1 LPHDFH
7 ILERFA
13 GHGRMVETGV
23 ADQLT
28 KLTTMAF
35 GTNKIKAVLVTSN
48 MQHAVVNRTAS
59 FQYLRLCMALSSAL
73 AAPAVSAQT
82 AAAPSASAPAAN
94 VQAPIPPGTVK
105 VVNVTGNERLE
116 AETVRTYVQLN
127 VGDAYDATSIDL
139 ALKRL
144 YATEL
149 FADAT
154 IRVDNGIL
162 TINVRENPVINRIV
176 FEGSKRV
183 KEEKLREE
191 VRLAPRQIFT
201 RSKARADVSR
211 MIEVYR
217 RSGRFA
223 ATIEPKIIQLPQNR
237 VDLVFEIDEGPKS
250 RIRQINFIGN
260 KEFSDGDLRGGLYSR
275 QARWYRLFTS
285 NDTYDPDRLAADRE
299 KLRQHYF
306 TEGYADFRVISAVS
320 ELTSDRKDFIVTF
333 TIEEGDRYKFGKV
346 DLESKIRDIK
356 SADYKKIIPIKE
368 GEWFNAKRI
377 EDTEEL
383 LKNTAGL
390 FGYAFADVR
399 SKPTRNKD
407 KKIIDFNFEI
417 AEAPRV
423 YVERIDINGNTRTLD
438 KVIRREFRLAE
449 GDAFNSFK
457 VKRSKERIQS
467 LGFFQEKLEIEQK
480 PGSSPDKVVLEVN
493 VEEKSTGQLTLG
505 AGFSSFER
513 FVFNLG
519 LAQKNFMGKGQD
531 LRANFEISSFRNQ
544 IDLSFTEPYFLG
556 RNLSVGADV
565 FRRDANCLNAARS
578 TCGNT
583 QYSQTDLGFG
593 LRAGFNVTEYW
604 TYVARYNLVRS
615 KLDYQNVSRAF
626 RDAFGNPVLTNLLDS
641 NDRPVPN
648 GAGGFVRTI
657 DTRPTAN
664 LGLGQVCVLGSQ
676 SVSAV
681 ICDEIGARTTSS
693 IGHSLIYNSLD
704 NGQRPNRGQR
714 FIFSQ
719 DFAGLG
725 GSVRYLRNTVQYD
738 YFVPI
743 IGRWVLR
750 LGAEGGHI
758 ATWGKT
764 TERDISGGADV
775 PTDRRIRLNDRFFLG
790 TPQFR
795 GYAFRGVGPRE
806 AFPTIDELG
815 NIVRDAAGNAVFS
828 KDTKGNI
835 LGESLGGQIYYKG
848 TAELR
853 VPLGQAASELGLQAA
868 AFFDIG
874 SLWKVNVNP
883 RVIPVNQIKDRI
895 IGNTSA
901 PRMAVGIGVS
911 WNSPFGPFRIDIS
924 KPLNKQPGD
933 ITETF
938 QFNVGT
944 SF

>member
-1 LPHDFH
+1 
-7 ILERFA
+7 
-13 GHGRMVETGV
+13 
-23 ADQLT
+23 
-28 KLTTMAF
+28 
-35 GTNKIKAVLVTSN
+35 VTSIN
-48 MQHAVVNRTAS
+48 DQAASNRTAH
-59 FQYLRLCMALSSAL
+59 FQALRLCLALTSAL
-73 AAPAVSAQT
+73 IAPGVYAQ
-82 AAAPSASAPAAN
+82 SAPAQATPTA
-94 VQAPIPPGTVK
+94 VQAPIPPGTVR
-105 VVNVTGNERLE
+105 VVNVTGSERLE
-116 AETVRTYVQLN
+116 ADTVRTYVQLSP
-127 VGDAYDATSIDL
+127 GDPYDATIIDL

-154 IRVDNGIL
+154 IRVDNGVL
-162 TINVRENPVINRIV
+162 TVNVRENPVINRIV
-176 FEGSKRV
+176 FEGAKRV

-201 RSKARADVSR
+201 RSKVRADLSR

-250 RIRQINFIGN
+250 KIRQINFIGN
-260 KEFSDGDLRGGLYSR
+260 QKFSDGDLRSDMYSR

-299 KLRQHYF
+299 KLRQFYF

-320 ELTSDRKDFIVTF
+320 ELTPDRKDFIVTF

-368 GEWFNAKRI
+368 GDWFNAKRI
-377 EDTEEL
+377 EDSEEL

-399 SKPTRNKD
+399 AKPTRNKD
-407 KKIIDFNFEI
+407 KKSIDFLFEI

-438 KVIRREFRLAE
+438 KVVRREFRLAE

-480 PGSSPDKVVLEVN
+480 PGSAPDKVVLEVN

-505 AGFSSFER
+505 AGFSSFES

-519 LAQKNFMGKGQD
+519 LAQRNFMGKGQD
-531 LRANFEISSFRNQ
+531 VRANFEISSFRNQ
-544 IDLSFTEPYFLG
+544 IDLSFTEPYFLN
-556 RNLSVGADV
+556 RNLSVGVDLY
-565 FRRDANCLNAARS
+565 RRDANCLNRQS
-578 TCGNT
+578 ISCGSSN
-583 QYSQTDLGFG
+583 YSQTDLGAG

-604 TYVARYNLVRS
+604 TYIARYNLVS
-615 KLDYQNVSRAF
+615 SDLQYPGVERAF
-626 RDAFGNPVLTNLLDS
+626 RDATGNPVYTSILAKDTDGNQIFDTDGVTPLYVS
-641 NDRPVPN
+641 VPN
-648 GAGGFVRTI
+648 TS
-657 DTRPTAN
+657 PTAN
-664 LGLGQVCVLGSQ
+664 LGFGQVCVLSGST
-676 SVSAV
+676 VSAV

-693 IGHSLIYNSLD
+693 LGHSLLYNSLD
-704 NGQRPNRGQR
+704 NNQRPNRGQR
-714 FIFSQ
+714 FTFSQ

-725 GSVRYLRNTVQYD
+725 GSTKYLRNTLQYD
-738 YFVPI
+738 YFVPV

-750 LGAEGGHI
+750 VGAEGGHI
-758 ATWGKT
+758 FTWGKG
-764 TERDISGGADV
+764 TEKDISGNIV
-775 PTDRRIRLNDRFFLG
+775 SVDRRIRLNDRFFLG

-795 GYAFRGVGPRE
+795 GYAFRGIGPRE
-806 AFPTIDELG
+806 AYLSS
-815 NIVRDAAGNAVFS
+815 AGNYIN
-828 KDTKGNI
+828 KDGAEI
-835 LGESLGGQIYYKG
+835 LAGDTTSVIQGEALGGQTYYKG

-853 VPLGQAASELGLQAA
+853 VPLGQAASELGLQAS

-874 SLWKVNVNP
+874 SLWNVKVNP
-883 RVIPVNQIKDRI
+883 AVIPADQIGRRI
-895 IGNTSA
+895 VGDTWK
-901 PRMAVGIGVS
+901 PRMAFGIGVS

>member
-1 LPHDFH
+1 
-7 ILERFA
+7 
-13 GHGRMVETGV
+13 
-23 ADQLT
+23 
-28 KLTTMAF
+28 
-35 GTNKIKAVLVTSN
+35 VTS
-48 MQHAVVNRTAS
+48 QVYPPAQSRAAS
-59 FQYLRLCMALSSAL
+59 FHYLRLCLALTTAM
-73 AAPAVSAQT
+73 AAPAVLAQT
-82 AAAPSASAPAAN
+82 AVPATVAAPAA
-94 VQAPIPPGTVK
+94 QAPIPPGTVR
-105 VVNVTGNERLE
+105 VINVTGNERLE

-127 VGDAYDATSIDL
+127 VGDSYDATSIDL

-144 YATEL
+144 YSTEL

-154 IRVDNGIL
+154 IRVDNGAL
-162 TINVRENPVINRIV
+162 TVNVRENPVINRIV

-250 RIRQINFIGN
+250 KIRQINFIGN

-285 NDTYDPDRLAADRE
+285 TDTYDPDRLAADRE

-320 ELTSDRKDFIVTF
+320 ELTPDRKDFIVTF
-333 TIEEGDRYKFGKV
+333 TIDEGGRYRFGKV

-356 SADYKKIIPIKE
+356 AADYKKIIPIKE
-368 GEWFNAKRI
+368 GDWFNAKRI

-399 SKPTRNKD
+399 AQPTRNKD
-407 KKIIDFNFEI
+407 KLIIDFNFQI

-438 KVIRREFRLAE
+438 KVVRREFRLAE

-457 VKRSKERIQS
+457 VKRSKERIQG

-480 PGSSPDKVVLEVN
+480 PGSTPDKVVLEVN

-519 LAQKNFMGKGQD
+519 VAQRNFMGKGQD

-544 IDLSFTEPYFLG
+544 IDLSFTEPYFMN
-556 RNLSVGADV
+556 RNLSVGLDV
-565 FRRDANCLNAARS
+565 FRRDASCLNRS
-578 TCGNT
+578 NFNCGNT
-583 QYSQTDLGFG
+583 QYSQTDLGAG

-604 TYVARYNLVRS
+604 TYVARYNLVKS
-615 KLDYQNVSRAF
+615 DLDYQNVARAF
-626 RDAFGNPVLTNLLDS
+626 RDAVGNPVLTNLLDS
-641 NDRPVPN
+641 SGIPVPN
-648 GAGGFVRTI
+648 GNGGFTQII
-657 DTRPTAN
+657 DTRSSAN
-664 LGLGQVCVLGSQ
+664 LGFGQVCVLGSQ
-676 SVSAV
+676 TVSAV
-681 ICDEIGARTTSS
+681 ICDEVGARTTSS
-693 IGHSLIYNSLD
+693 IGHSLIFNSLD
-704 NGQRPNRGQR
+704 NSQKPNRGQR
-714 FIFSQ
+714 LILSQ

-725 GSVRYLRNTVQYD
+725 GSVKYLRNTVQYD
-738 YFVPI
+738 YFVPVV
-743 IGRWVLR
+743 GRWVLR

-758 ATWGKT
+758 GTWGKT
-764 TERDISGGADV
+764 TDTDISGAPV
-775 PTDRRIRLNDRFFLG
+775 ISDRRIRLNDRFFLG

-795 GYAFRGVGPRE
+795 GYAFRGIGPRE
-806 AFPTIDELG
+806 AYVNPALAGTTGYDAVGRLLDEKG
-815 NIVRDAAGNAVFS
+815 IIQGDA
-828 KDTKGNI
+828 
-835 LGESLGGQIYYKG
+835 LGGQTYYKA

-874 SLWKVNVNP
+874 SLWNVKVNP
-883 RVIPVNQIKDRI
+883 AVIPLSEQISRI
-895 IGNTSA
+895 VGNSA
-901 PRMAVGIGVS
+901 KPRMAFGIGVS

>member
-1 LPHDFH
+1 
-7 ILERFA
+7 
-13 GHGRMVETGV
+13 
-23 ADQLT
+23 
-28 KLTTMAF
+28 
-35 GTNKIKAVLVTSN
+35 VTSN
-48 MQHAVVNRTAS
+48 LQHAVAS
-59 FQYLRLCMALSSAL
+59 RAARFQYLRLCLVLSTAL
-73 AAPAVSAQT
+73 AAPASLAQT
-82 AAAPSASAPAAN
+82 APPPPATAPAAN
-94 VQAPIPPGTVK
+94 AQAPIPPGTVK
-105 VVNVTGNERLE
+105 VVNVSGNERLE

-162 TINVRENPVINRIV
+162 TVNVRENPVINRIV

-250 RIRQINFIGN
+250 KIRQINFIGN

-320 ELTSDRKDFIVTF
+320 ELTPDRKDFIVTF
-333 TIEEGDRYKFGKV
+333 TIDEGDRYKFGKV
-346 DLESKIRDIK
+346 ELESKIRDMK
-356 SADYKKIIPIKE
+356 AEDYKKIIPIKE
-368 GEWFNAKRI
+368 GDWFDAKRI

-390 FGYAFADVR
+390 FGYAFADIR

-423 YVERIDINGNTRTLD
+423 YVERIDVNGNTRTLD

-457 VKRSKERIQS
+457 VKRSKERIQG

-480 PGSSPDKVVLEVN
+480 PGSAPDKVVLEVN

-513 FVFNLG
+513 FVFNFG
-519 LAQKNFMGKGQD
+519 VAQRNFMGKGQD
-531 LRANFEISSFRNQ
+531 LRANVEISSFRNQ
-544 IDLSFTEPYFLG
+544 VDLSFTEPYFLD
-556 RNLSVGADV
+556 RNLSVGMDV
-565 FRRDANCLNAARS
+565 FRRDASCLNRS
-578 TCGNT
+578 NFNCGNT
-583 QYSQTDLGFG
+583 QYSQTDLGLG

-615 KLDYQNVSRAF
+615 NLDYQNVSRAF
-626 RDAFGNPVLTNLLDS
+626 RDASGNPVLTNVLDEAG
-641 NDRPVPN
+641 NPTPD
-648 GAGGFVRTI
+648 GLGGFLQTI
-657 DTRPTAN
+657 DTRASAN
-664 LGLGQVCVLGSQ
+664 QGLGQVCVLGSQ

-681 ICDEIGARTTSS
+681 ICDEIGVRTTSS
-693 IGHSLIYNSLD
+693 IGQSLIYNSLD
-704 NGQRPNRGQR
+704 NGQKPNRGQR

-725 GSVRYLRNTVQYD
+725 GSVKYLRNTVQYD
-738 YFVPI
+738 YFVPVV
-743 IGRWVLR
+743 GRWVLR

-758 ATWGKT
+758 TTWGQT
-764 TERDISGGADV
+764 TETDITGATKL
-775 PTDRRIRLNDRFFLG
+775 TDRRIRLNDRFFLG

-806 AFPTIDELG
+806 AIIGPPGSAGTAGF
-815 NIVRDAAGNAVFS
+815 DAEGRLL
-828 KDTKGNI
+828 DDKGNVF
-835 LGESLGGQIYYKG
+835 GESLGGQIYYKG

-874 SLWKVNVNP
+874 SLWKVRVNP
-883 RVIPVNQIKDRI
+883 EVIPLSEVSKRI
-895 IGNTSA
+895 IGNTAS

>member
-1 LPHDFH
+1 
-7 ILERFA
+7 
-13 GHGRMVETGV
+13 MVKTSV
-23 ADQLT
+23 VDQLT
-28 KLTTMAF
+28 KLITAAF
-35 GTNKIKAVLVTSN
+35 GTNKIKAVLVTSIV
-48 MQHAVVNRTAS
+48 QHAVASRTVS
-59 FQYLRLCMALSSAL
+59 FQYLRICMVLGTAL

-82 AAAPSASAPAAN
+82 TAAPVPSAN
-94 VQAPIPPGTVK
+94 VQVPIPPGTIK

-127 VGDAYDATSIDL
+127 IGDAYDATSIDL
-139 ALKRL
+139 ALKRI

-162 TINVRENPVINRIV
+162 TVNVRENPVINRIV

-211 MIEVYR
+211 MIELYR

-260 KEFSDGDLRGGLYSR
+260 KEFSDGDLRSGLFSR

-285 NDTYDPDRLAADRE
+285 SDTYDPDRLAADRE

-306 TEGYADFRVISAVS
+306 TEGYADFRVVSAVS

-333 TIEEGDRYKFGKV
+333 TIEEGGRYKFGKV

-356 SADYKKIIPIKE
+356 SADYKKLIPIKE

-377 EDTEEL
+377 EDSEEL

-480 PGSSPDKVVLEVN
+480 PGSAPDKVALEVN

-513 FVFNLG
+513 FTFNLG
-519 LAQKNFMGKGQD
+519 VAQRNFRGKGQD

-556 RNLSVGADV
+556 RNLSIGADV
-565 FRRDANCLNAARS
+565 FRRDANCLNTSRS

-583 QYSQTDLGFG
+583 RFSQTDLGFG

-604 TYVARYNLVRS
+604 TYGARYNLVQS
-615 KLDYQNVSRAF
+615 KLDYPNVSRAF
-626 RDAFGNPVLTNLLDS
+626 RDALGQPVLTNLLDS
-641 NDRPVPN
+641 LNNPVPN
-648 GAGGFVRTI
+648 GAGGFLQVS
-657 DTRPTAN
+657 DTRPAAN
-664 LGLGQVCVLGSQ
+664 LGFGQVCVLGSQ

-681 ICDEIGARTTSS
+681 ICDELGTRITSS
-693 IGHSLIYNSLD
+693 IGHSFIYNSLD
-704 NGQRPNRGQR
+704 NGQKPNRGQR
-714 FIFSQ
+714 LIFSQ

-725 GSVRYLRNTVQYD
+725 GSVRYLRNTLQYD

-743 IGRWVLR
+743 VGRWVLR
-750 LGAEGGHI
+750 LGVEGGHI
-758 ATWGKT
+758 TTWGKT
-764 TERDISGGADV
+764 TERDITNAVV

-806 AFPTIDELG
+806 AFPSLDALG
-815 NIVRDAAGNAVFS
+815 NIIRDSAGNVVFQT
-828 KDTKGNI
+828 DNRGNL

-874 SLWKVNVNP
+874 SLYKVKINP
-883 RVIPVNQIKDRI
+883 SVIPPNLIRDRI
-895 IGNTSA
+895 VGDTSA

-924 KPLNKQPGD
+924 KPLNKQLGD

>member
-1 LPHDFH
+1 VTHWQKQSK
-7 ILERFA
+7 
-13 GHGRMVETGV
+13 
-23 ADQLT
+23 AD
-28 KLTTMAF
+28 
-35 GTNKIKAVLVTSN
+35 LVTSN
-48 MQHAVVNRTAS
+48 THQAASSRTAS
-59 FQYLRLCMALSSAL
+59 FKALRLCLALTSAL
-73 AAPAVSAQT
+73 AAPALLAQT
-82 AAAPSASAPAAN
+82 KPAQQPAAAPPAAP
-94 VQAPIPPGTVK
+94 VPAAAPTPIMQAPIPPGTVR

-116 AETVRTYVQLN
+116 PETVRTYVQLN
-127 VGDAYDATSIDL
+127 PGDPYDATVVDL

-154 IRVDNGIL
+154 IRVDNGVL
-162 TINVRENPVINRIV
+162 TVNVRENPVINRIV

-201 RSKARADVSR
+201 RSKVRADVSR

-250 RIRQINFIGN
+250 KIRQINFIGN
-260 KEFSDGDLRGGLYSR
+260 EKFSDGDLRGGMYSR

-299 KLRQHYF
+299 KLRQFYF

-320 ELTSDRKDFIVTF
+320 ELTPDRKDFIVTF
-333 TIEEGDRYKFGKV
+333 TLEEGDRYKFGKV

-356 SADYKKIIPIKE
+356 SADYKKIIPIKQ

-399 SKPTRNKD
+399 AKPTRD
-407 KKIIDFNFEI
+407 KTKKSIDFTFEI

-457 VKRSKERIQS
+457 VKRSKERIQG
-467 LGFFQEKLEIEQK
+467 LGFFQEKLEVDQK
-480 PGSSPDKVVLEVN
+480 PGSAPDKVVLEVN

-519 LAQKNFMGKGQD
+519 LAQRNFMGKGQD

-544 IDLSFTEPYFLG
+544 IDLSFTEPYFLN
-556 RNLSVGADV
+556 RNLSVGMDL
-565 FRRDANCLNAARS
+565 FRRDANCLNRQS
-578 TCGNT
+578 VSCGSS
-583 QYSQTDLGFG
+583 QYSQTDLGAG
-593 LRAGFNVTEYW
+593 LRGGFNVTEYW
-604 TYVARYNLVRS
+604 TYVARYNLVKS
-615 KLDYQNVSRAF
+615 DLQYPGVSRAF
-626 RDAFGNPVLTNLLDS
+626 RDATGGAVLKTVPVLDTSGNPVIGSDGVPLTTQ
-641 NDRPVPN
+641 VPN
-648 GAGGFVRTI
+648 I
-657 DTRPTAN
+657 DPAAN
-664 LGLGQVCVLGSQ
+664 LGLGQVCVLGGSA
-676 SVSAV
+676 VSAV

-693 IGHSLIYNSLD
+693 IGQSLIFNSLD
-704 NGQRPNRGQR
+704 NSQRPNRGQR

-725 GSVRYLRNTVQYD
+725 GSTKYLRNTVQYD
-738 YFVPI
+738 YFVPV

-758 ATWGKT
+758 FTWGQGKET
-764 TERDISGGADV
+764 DISGNIV
-775 PTDRRIRLNDRFFLG
+775 NVDRRIRLNDRFFLG

-795 GYAFRGVGPRE
+795 GYAFRGIGPRE
-806 AFPTIDELG
+806 AV
-815 NIVRDAAGNAVFS
+815 IVNGQTVLDN
-828 KDTKGNI
+828 KGNI
-835 LGESLGGQIYYKG
+835 LGESLGGQTYYKG

-874 SLWKVNVNP
+874 SLWNVKINP
-883 RVIPVNQIKDRI
+883 NVIPTNQLDLRL
-895 IGNTSA
+895 IGNTPK

>member
-1 LPHDFH
+1 
-7 ILERFA
+7 
-13 GHGRMVETGV
+13 M
-23 ADQLT
+23 
-28 KLTTMAF
+28 
-35 GTNKIKAVLVTSN
+35 
-48 MQHAVVNRTAS
+48 
-59 FQYLRLCMALSSAL
+59 
-73 AAPAVSAQT
+73 
-82 AAAPSASAPAAN
+82 
-94 VQAPIPPGTVK
+94 
-105 VVNVTGNERLE
+105 
-116 AETVRTYVQLN
+116 
-127 VGDAYDATSIDL
+127 
-139 ALKRL
+139 
-144 YATEL
+144 
-149 FADAT
+149 
-154 IRVDNGIL
+154 
-162 TINVRENPVINRIV
+162 
-176 FEGSKRV
+176 
-183 KEEKLREE
+183 
-191 VRLAPRQIFT
+191 
-201 RSKARADVSR
+201 
-211 MIEVYR
+211 
-217 RSGRFA
+217 
-223 ATIEPKIIQLPQNR
+223 
-237 VDLVFEIDEGPKS
+237 
-250 RIRQINFIGN
+250 
-260 KEFSDGDLRGGLYSR
+260 
-275 QARWYRLFTS
+275 
-285 NDTYDPDRLAADRE
+285 
-299 KLRQHYF
+299 
-306 TEGYADFRVISAVS
+306 
-320 ELTSDRKDFIVTF
+320 
-333 TIEEGDRYKFGKV
+333 
-346 DLESKIRDIK
+346 K

-457 VKRSKERIQS
+457 VKRSKERIQG

-519 LAQKNFMGKGQD
+519 LAQRNFMGKGQD

-544 IDLSFTEPYFLG
+544 IDLSFTEPYFLN
-556 RNLSVGADV
+556 RNLSVGVDV
-565 FRRDANCLNAARS
+565 FRRDASCLNRS
-578 TCGNT
+578 NFNCGNT

-615 KLDYQNVSRAF
+615 DLDYPNVFRAF
-626 RDAFGNPVLTNLLDS
+626 RKSDETAATILKDVTDPVTGVVTQN
-641 NDRPVPN
+641 VPFPDISQAAQN
-648 GAGGFVRTI
+648 I
-657 DTRPTAN
+657 
-664 LGLGQVCVLGSQ
+664 GLGQICTLGGSP
-676 SVSAV
+676 VSAV
-681 ICDEIGARTTSS
+681 VCDEKGVRTTSS

-725 GSVRYLRNTVQYD
+725 GSVKYLRNTVQYD
-738 YFVPI
+738 YFVPV

-758 ATWGKT
+758 TTWGQT
-764 TERDISGGADV
+764 SETDITGV
-775 PTDRRIRLNDRFFLG
+775 TKLTDRRIRLNDRFFLG

-795 GYAFRGVGPRE
+795 GYAFRGLGPRE
-806 AFPTIDELG
+806 AIIGPPG
-815 NIVRDAAGNAVFS
+815 SAGTAGYN
-828 KDTKGNI
+828 KEGQLLDDKGNI
-835 LGESLGGQIYYKG
+835 YGESLGGQIYYKG

-853 VPLGQAASELGLQAA
+853 IPLGQAASELGLQTA

-883 RVIPVNQIKDRI
+883 QVIPLSEVSRRI

>member
-1 LPHDFH
+1 
-7 ILERFA
+7 
-13 GHGRMVETGV
+13 M
-23 ADQLT
+23 
-28 KLTTMAF
+28 TT
-35 GTNKIKAVLVTSN
+35 GTNKIKAVLVTSQV
-48 MQHAVVNRTAS
+48 QHAVINRAAS
-59 FQYLRLCMALSSAL
+59 FKLLRLCLVLSTAM
-73 AAPAVSAQT
+73 AAPAVLAQT
-82 AAAPSASAPAAN
+82 AATPAPAAT
-94 VQAPIPPGTVK
+94 VQAPIPPGTVR
-105 VVNVTGNERLE
+105 VINVTGNERLE

-127 VGDAYDATSIDL
+127 VGDAYDAASIDL

-154 IRVDNGIL
+154 IRVDNGVL
-162 TINVRENPVINRIV
+162 TVNVRENPVINRIV

-250 RIRQINFIGN
+250 KIRQINFIGN

-320 ELTSDRKDFIVTF
+320 ELTPDRKDFIVTF
-333 TIEEGDRYKFGKV
+333 TLDEGGRYKFGKV
-346 DLESKIRDIK
+346 SLESKIRDIK
-356 SADYKKIIPIKE
+356 SADYQKIIPIKE

-438 KVIRREFRLAE
+438 KVVRREFRLAE

-467 LGFFQEKLEIEQK
+467 LGFFQDKLEIEQK
-480 PGSSPDKVVLEVN
+480 PGSAPDKVVLEVN

-505 AGFSSFER
+505 AGFSSFEK

-519 LAQKNFMGKGQD
+519 IAQRNFMGKGQD
-531 LRANFEISSFRNQ
+531 LRANFEISSYRNQ
-544 IDLSFTEPYFLG
+544 IDLSFTEPYFLN
-556 RNLSVGADV
+556 RNLSVGIDA
-565 FRRDANCLNAARS
+565 FRRDASCLNRS
-578 TCGNT
+578 NFNCGNT

-615 KLDYQNVSRAF
+615 NLDYKNVFRAYRKADGTAATVL
-626 RDAFGNPVLTNLLDS
+626 RDVTDSVTGEVTKNVAFADLS
-641 NDRPVPN
+641 
-648 GAGGFVRTI
+648 
-657 DTRPTAN
+657 PTAQA
-664 LGLGQVCVLGSQ
+664 LGLGQVCALGTQ
-676 SVSAV
+676 NVSAV
-681 ICDEIGARTTSS
+681 ICDEVGVRTTSS
-693 IGHSLIYNSLD
+693 IGQSLIYNSLD

-725 GSVRYLRNTVQYD
+725 GSVKYLRNTVQYD
-738 YFVPI
+738 YFVPVV
-743 IGRWVLR
+743 GRWVLR

-758 ATWGKT
+758 TTWGRT
-764 TERDISGGADV
+764 TEKNIAQEVV

-806 AFPTIDELG
+806 AIIGPPG
-815 NIVRDAAGNAVFS
+815 SAGQTVGGATYNL
-828 KDTKGNI
+828 DGQLLDDKGNI
-835 LGESLGGQIYYKG
+835 YGDSLGGQMYYKG

-883 RVIPVNQIKDRI
+883 EVIPLSEISKRI
-895 IGNTSA
+895 VGNTSA

>member
-1 LPHDFH
+1 
-7 ILERFA
+7 
-13 GHGRMVETGV
+13 
-23 ADQLT
+23 
-28 KLTTMAF
+28 
-35 GTNKIKAVLVTSN
+35 VTSN
-48 MQHAVVNRTAS
+48 VQHVVVDRTAS
-59 FQYLRLCMALSSAL
+59 FQYLRLCLVLSTAL
-73 AAPAVSAQT
+73 AAPAVLAQT
-82 AAAPSASAPAAN
+82 AAAPPVPAAN

-105 VVNVTGNERLE
+105 VINVVGNERLE
-116 AETVRTYVQLN
+116 ADTVRTYVQLN

-162 TINVRENPVINRIV
+162 TVNVRENPVINRIV

-250 RIRQINFIGN
+250 KIRQINFIGN

-320 ELTSDRKDFIVTF
+320 ELTADRKDFIVTF
-333 TIEEGDRYKFGKV
+333 TIDEGDRYKFGKV
-346 DLESKIRDIK
+346 DLESKIRDMK
-356 SADYKKIIPIKE
+356 AADYKKIIPIKE
-368 GEWFNAKRI
+368 GDWFNAKRI

-399 SKPTRNKD
+399 SKPIRNKE

-438 KVIRREFRLAE
+438 KVVRREFRLAE

-480 PGSSPDKVVLEVN
+480 PGSAPDKVVLEVN

-513 FVFNLG
+513 FVFNFG
-519 LAQKNFMGKGQD
+519 VAQRNFMGKGQD
-531 LRANFEISSFRNQ
+531 LRANVEISSFRNQ
-544 IDLSFTEPYFLG
+544 VDLSFTEPYFLD
-556 RNLSVGADV
+556 RNLSVGMDV
-565 FRRDANCLNAARS
+565 FRRDASCLNRS
-578 TCGNT
+578 NFNCGNT
-583 QYSQTDLGFG
+583 QYSQTDLGLG

-615 KLDYQNVSRAF
+615 DLDYQNVQRAF
-626 RDAFGNPVLTNLLDS
+626 RNPAGGPLTTDVIGK
-641 NDRPVPN
+641 DGKPVPD
-648 GAGGFVRTI
+648 GAGGFEQVI
-657 DTRPTAN
+657 DLRRPN
-664 LGLGQVCVLGSQ
+664 PYLGQVCVLGTQ
-676 SVSAV
+676 AVSAV
-681 ICDEIGARTTSS
+681 ICDEIGVRTTSS
-693 IGHSLIYNSLD
+693 VGHSLIYNSLD
-704 NGQRPNRGQR
+704 NGQKPNRGQR

-725 GSVRYLRNTVQYD
+725 GSVKYLRNTVQYD
-738 YFVPI
+738 YFMPVV
-743 IGRWVLR
+743 GRWVLR

-758 ATWGKT
+758 TTWGQT
-764 TERDISGGADV
+764 TETDITGKVV

-806 AFPTIDELG
+806 AIIGPPGSAGTAGYDSEGRLFDE
-815 NIVRDAAGNAVFS
+815 
-828 KDTKGNI
+828 KGNI
-835 LGESLGGQIYYKG
+835 FGESLGGQIYYKG

-874 SLWKVNVNP
+874 SLWKVKVNP
-883 RVIPVNQIKDRI
+883 EVIPLSEVSRRI
-895 IGNTSA
+895 VGNTSA

-924 KPLNKQPGD
+924 KPLNKQPSD

>member
-1 LPHDFH
+1 
-7 ILERFA
+7 
-13 GHGRMVETGV
+13 
-23 ADQLT
+23 
-28 KLTTMAF
+28 
-35 GTNKIKAVLVTSN
+35 VTSIV
-48 MQHAVVNRTAS
+48 QKAAIGRSSSH
-59 FQYLRLCMALSSAL
+59 QYLRLCLALTSAL
-73 AAPAVSAQT
+73 ASPAALAQKALPAAPAVT
-82 AAAPSASAPAAN
+82 T
-94 VQAPIPPGTVK
+94 VQAPIPPGTVR
-105 VVNVTGNERLE
+105 VINVTGNERLE

-127 VGDAYDATSIDL
+127 IGDAYDATVIDL

-162 TINVRENPVINRIV
+162 TVNVRENPVINRIV

-250 RIRQINFIGN
+250 KIRQINFIGN
-260 KEFSDGDLRGGLYSR
+260 EKFSDGDLRTGLYSR

-299 KLRQHYF
+299 KLRQFYF

-320 ELTSDRKDFIVTF
+320 ELTPDRKDFVVTF
-333 TIEEGDRYKFGKV
+333 TLEEGGRYKFGKV

-356 SADYKKIIPIKE
+356 AADYKKIIPIKE
-368 GEWFNAKRI
+368 GDWFNAKRI

-399 SKPTRNKD
+399 AKPTRNKD
-407 KKIIDFNFEI
+407 KQIIDFNFEI

-457 VKRSKERIQS
+457 VKRSKERIQG
-467 LGFFQEKLEIEQK
+467 LGFFQDKLEIEQK
-480 PGSSPDKVVLEVN
+480 PGTTPDKVVLEVN

-519 LAQKNFMGKGQD
+519 LAQRNFMGKGQD
-531 LRANFEISSFRNQ
+531 VRANFELSSFRNQ
-544 IDLSFTEPYFLG
+544 IDLSFTEPYFMG
-556 RNLSVGADV
+556 RNLSMGVDL
-565 FRRDANCLNAARS
+565 FRRDANCLNSSR
-578 TCGNT
+578 TNCGSA
-583 QYSQTDLGFG
+583 QYSQTDLGGG
-593 LRAGFNVTEYW
+593 LRSGFNVTEYW
-604 TYVARYNLVRS
+604 TYVSRYNLVKS
-615 KLDYQNVSRAF
+615 KLDYPGIKRAF
-626 RDAFGNPVLTNLLDS
+626 RDAVGKPITKIENGVA
-641 NDRPVPN
+641 VPDLN
-648 GAGGFVRTI
+648 ASSKYGQTCA
-657 DTRPTAN
+657 
-664 LGLGQVCVLGSQ
+664 LGTQT
-676 SVSAV
+676 VSAV
-681 ICDEIGARTTSS
+681 ICDEQGTRITSS
-693 IGHSLIYNSLD
+693 IGHSLLYNSLD
-704 NGQRPNRGQR
+704 NSQRPNRGQR
-714 FIFSQ
+714 LIFSQ

-725 GSVRYLRNTVQYD
+725 GSVKYVRNTLQYD
-738 YFVPI
+738 YFVPVT
-743 IGRWVLR
+743 GRWVLR
-750 LGAEGGHI
+750 LGVEGGHI
-758 ATWGKT
+758 LGWGNR
-764 TERDISGGADV
+764 TERDISGADV
-775 PTDRRIRLNDRFFLG
+775 TNPSRIRLNDRFFLG

-806 AFPTIDELG
+806 AFPVLDASG
-815 NIVRDAAGNAVFS
+815 NITRDANGGIIYQKAN
-828 KDTKGNI
+828 DKGDI
-835 LGESLGGQIYYKG
+835 AGESLGGQSYYKG

-874 SLWKVNVNP
+874 ALWKVDINP
-883 RVIPVNQIKDRI
+883 AVIPLNQQLERI
-895 IGNTSA
+895 IGNSA
-901 PRMAVGIGVS
+901 KPRMAVGLGIS

-924 KPLNKQPGD
+924 KPLNKQLGD

>member
-1 LPHDFH
+1 M
-7 ILERFA
+7 IL
-13 GHGRMVETGV
+13 
-23 ADQLT
+23 
-28 KLTTMAF
+28 
-35 GTNKIKAVLVTSN
+35 NKHQSASS
-48 MQHAVVNRTAS
+48 RTAPL
-59 FQYLRLCMALSSAL
+59 QALRLCMALSTAMAAPGVLAQSAPPA
-73 AAPAVSAQT
+73 AAPAAT
-82 AAAPSASAPAAN
+82 PL
-94 VQAPIPPGTVK
+94 VQAPIPPGTVR

-116 AETVRTYVQLN
+116 ADTVRTYVQLN
-127 VGDAYDATSIDL
+127 PGDAYDATAVDL

-162 TINVRENPVINRIV
+162 TVNVRENPVINRIV

-201 RSKARADVSR
+201 RSKVRADVSR

-250 RIRQINFIGN
+250 KIRQINFIGN
-260 KEFSDGDLRGGLYSR
+260 QKFSDGDLRGGMYSR

-299 KLRQHYF
+299 KLRQFYF

-333 TIEEGDRYKFGKV
+333 TLEEGDRYKFGKV

-356 SADYKKIIPIKE
+356 SADYKKIIPIRE
-368 GEWFNAKRI
+368 GDWFNAKRI

-399 SKPTRNKD
+399 AKPSRNKD
-407 KKIIDFNFEI
+407 KKSIDFLFEI

-438 KVIRREFRLAE
+438 KVVRREFRLAE

-480 PGSSPDKVVLEVN
+480 PGSTPDKVVLEVN

-505 AGFSSFER
+505 AGFSSFES

-519 LAQKNFMGKGQD
+519 LAQRNFMGKGQD

-544 IDLSFTEPYFLG
+544 IDLGFTEPYFMN
-556 RNLSVGADV
+556 RNLSVGVDL
-565 FRRDANCLNAARS
+565 FRRDANCLNRQS
-578 TCGNT
+578 INCGSS
-583 QYSQTDLGFG
+583 QYSQTDLGMG

-604 TYVARYNLVRS
+604 TYVARYNLVKS
-615 KLDYQNVSRAF
+615 DLDYPGIFRAF
-626 RDAFGNPVLTNLLDS
+626 RNLDGSPATILVQTKDTEGNVISEEL
-641 NDRPVPN
+641 RPDLSAAARAIGN
-648 GAGGFVRTI
+648 GQTCTLGGS
-657 DTRPTAN
+657 A
-664 LGLGQVCVLGSQ
+664 
-676 SVSAV
+676 VSAV
-681 ICDEIGARTTSS
+681 VCDEVGARTTSS
-693 IGHSLIYNSLD
+693 IGQSLIYNSLD
-704 NGQRPNRGQR
+704 NSQRPNRGQR

-725 GSVRYLRNTVQYD
+725 GSTKYFRNTLQYD
-738 YFVPI
+738 YFVPV

-758 ATWGKT
+758 FTWGQGKET
-764 TERDISGGADV
+764 DISGNIV
-775 PTDRRIRLNDRFFLG
+775 SVDRRIRLNDRFFLG

-795 GYAFRGVGPRE
+795 GYAFRGIGPRE
-806 AFPTIDELG
+806 AILDQNGNYIPIDQNKPGTI
-815 NIVRDAAGNAVFS
+815 AGEA
-828 KDTKGNI
+828 
-835 LGESLGGQIYYKG
+835 LGGQTYYKG

-874 SLWKVNVNP
+874 SLWNVKVNPN
-883 RVIPVNQIKDRI
+883 VIPIDQIARRI
-895 IGNTSA
+895 VGDTWK
-901 PRMAVGIGVS
+901 PRMAVGIGIS

-924 KPLNKQPGD
+924 KPLNQQPGD

>member
-1 LPHDFH
+1 
-7 ILERFA
+7 
-13 GHGRMVETGV
+13 M
-23 ADQLT
+23 
-28 KLTTMAF
+28 
-35 GTNKIKAVLVTSN
+35 TSQV
-48 MQHAVVNRTAS
+48 QHAVVNRTAS
-59 FQYLRLCMALSSAL
+59 FKFLRLCLVLSTAL
-73 AAPAVSAQT
+73 AAPAVLAQT
-82 AAAPSASAPAAN
+82 AAPQATVPT
-94 VQAPIPPGTVK
+94 VQAPIPPGTVR
-105 VVNVTGNERLE
+105 VINVTGNERLE

-127 VGDAYDATSIDL
+127 VGDAYDAASIDL

-154 IRVDNGIL
+154 IRVDNGVL
-162 TINVRENPVINRIV
+162 TVNVRENPVINRIV

-250 RIRQINFIGN
+250 KIRQINFIGN

-320 ELTSDRKDFIVTF
+320 ELTPDRKDFIVTF
-333 TIEEGDRYKFGKV
+333 TLDEGSRYKFGKV
-346 DLESKIRDIK
+346 SLESKIRDIK
-356 SADYKKIIPIKE
+356 SADYQKIIPIKQ

-399 SKPTRNKD
+399 SKPTRDKE

-438 KVIRREFRLAE
+438 KVVRREFRLAE

-467 LGFFQEKLEIEQK
+467 LGFFQDKLEIEQK
-480 PGSSPDKVVLEVN
+480 PGSAPDKVVLEVN

-505 AGFSSFER
+505 AGFSSFEK

-519 LAQKNFMGKGQD
+519 VAQRNFMGKGQD
-531 LRANFEISSFRNQ
+531 LRANFEISSYRNQ
-544 IDLSFTEPYFLG
+544 IDLSFTEPYFLN
-556 RNLSVGADV
+556 RNLSVGIDA
-565 FRRDANCLNAARS
+565 FRRDASCLNRS
-578 TCGNT
+578 NFNCGNT

-604 TYVARYNLVRS
+604 TYVSRYNLVRS
-615 KLDYQNVSRAF
+615 NLDYKNVFRAY
-626 RDAFGNPVLTNLLDS
+626 RQADGTAATILKDVTDPVTGEVTKN
-641 NDRPVPN
+641 VPF
-648 GAGGFVRTI
+648 ADLSPTTKALGF
-657 DTRPTAN
+657 
-664 LGLGQVCVLGSQ
+664 GQVCALGTQ
-676 SVSAV
+676 TVSAV
-681 ICDEIGARTTSS
+681 ICDEVGVRTTSS
-693 IGHSLIYNSLD
+693 IGQSLIYNSLD

-725 GSVRYLRNTVQYD
+725 GSVKYLRNTVQYD
-738 YFVPI
+738 YFVPVV
-743 IGRWVLR
+743 GRWVLR

-758 ATWGKT
+758 TTWGRT
-764 TERDISGGADV
+764 TEKNIAQEVV

-806 AFPTIDELG
+806 AIIGPPGSAGQTIGGSTYNSDGQLL
-815 NIVRDAAGNAVFS
+815 D
-828 KDTKGNI
+828 DKGNI
-835 LGESLGGQIYYKG
+835 YGDSLGGQMYYKG

-883 RVIPVNQIKDRI
+883 EVIPLNEISRRI

>member
-1 LPHDFH
+1 VSTQVHHAALRRP
-7 ILERFA
+7 
-13 GHGRMVETGV
+13 
-23 ADQLT
+23 
-28 KLTTMAF
+28 
-35 GTNKIKAVLVTSN
+35 TNFN
-48 MQHAVVNRTAS
+48 
-59 FQYLRLCMALSSAL
+59 YLRLCLVLTTAM
-73 AAPAVSAQT
+73 AAPAVLAQT
-82 AAAPSASAPAAN
+82 ASPSVAAAPAA
-94 VQAPIPPGTVK
+94 QAPIPPGTVR
-105 VVNVTGNERLE
+105 VINVTGNERLE
-116 AETVRTYVQLN
+116 ADTVRTYVQLN

-154 IRVDNGIL
+154 IRVDNGVL
-162 TINVRENPVINRIV
+162 TVNVRENPVINRIV
-176 FEGSKRV
+176 FEGAKRV
-183 KEEKLREE
+183 KEDKLREE

-237 VDLVFEIDEGPKS
+237 VDLVFEIDEGAKS
-250 RIRQINFIGN
+250 KIRQINFIGN
-260 KEFSDGDLRGGLYSR
+260 KEFSDGDLRTSLYSR

-285 NDTYDPDRLAADRE
+285 TDTYDPDRLAADRE

-306 TEGYADFRVISAVS
+306 IEGYADFRVISAVS
-320 ELTSDRKDFIVTF
+320 ELTPDRKDFIVTF
-333 TIEEGDRYKFGKV
+333 TIEEGNRYRFGKV

-356 SADYKKIIPIKE
+356 AADYKKIIPIKE
-368 GEWFNAKRI
+368 GDWFNAKRI

-399 SKPTRNKD
+399 AQPTRNKE
-407 KKIIDFNFEI
+407 KSIIDFNFQI

-457 VKRSKERIQS
+457 VRRSKERIQS
-467 LGFFQEKLEIEQK
+467 LGFFQEKLEIDQK

-505 AGFSSFER
+505 AGFSSFES

-519 LAQKNFMGKGQD
+519 VAQRNFMGKGQD
-531 LRANFEISSFRNQ
+531 LRANFELSRFRNQ
-544 IDLSFTEPYFLG
+544 VDLSFTEPYFMN
-556 RNLSVGADV
+556 RNLSVGVDIY
-565 FRRDANCLNAARS
+565 RRDANCLNNRS
-578 TCGNT
+578 NFNCGTT
-583 QYSQTDLGFG
+583 QYSQTDLGGG

-604 TYVARYNLVRS
+604 TYVARYNLVKS
-615 KLDYQNVSRAF
+615 DLDYKDVKRAF
-626 RDAFGNPVLTNLLDS
+626 RDALGKPVTKNRLVNGQ
-641 NDRPVPN
+641 PVPLV
-648 GAGGFVRTI
+648 GGGFEQEI
-657 DTRPTAN
+657 DLRDTADK
-664 LGLGQVCVLGSQ
+664 GLGQVCVLGLQ
-676 SVSAV
+676 GVSAV
-681 ICDEIGARTTSS
+681 ICDEVGARTTSS
-693 IGHSLIYNSLD
+693 LGHSLIFNSLD
-704 NGQRPNRGQR
+704 NNQKPNRGQR

-725 GSVRYLRNTVQYD
+725 GSVKYLRNTAQYD
-738 YFVPI
+738 YFVPV
-743 IGRWVLR
+743 IGKWVLR
-750 LGAEGGHI
+750 FGVEGGHI
-758 ATWGKT
+758 LGWGNR
-764 TERDISGGADV
+764 TEQDIRNNPVTNPSRV
-775 PTDRRIRLNDRFFLG
+775 RLNDRFFLG

-806 AFPTIDELG
+806 AFPVLDTAG
-815 NIVRDAAGNAVFS
+815 NIVRDANGS
-828 KDTKGNI
+828 IEYQKDTNGRI
-835 LGESLGGQIYYKG
+835 IGDALGGQTYYKG

-874 SLWKVNVNP
+874 SLWKVDINP
-883 RVIPVNQIKDRI
+883 AVIPPGEQANRI
-895 IGNTSA
+895 LGNSPK

-933 ITETF
+933 QTETF